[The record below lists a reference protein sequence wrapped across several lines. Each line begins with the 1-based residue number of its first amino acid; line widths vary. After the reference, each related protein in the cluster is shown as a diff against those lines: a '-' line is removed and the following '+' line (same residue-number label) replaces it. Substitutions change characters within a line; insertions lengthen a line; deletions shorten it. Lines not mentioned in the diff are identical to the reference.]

1 MTLFKFVI
9 EFQSSTLTEDLLAMQ
24 CARNLVKSKSTMM
37 TIVWLGFAVQR
48 FTSYAGCPSA
58 FPKAQQ
64 VYFVDSGKFGGGLT
78 ITVWRRLCT

>member
-1 MTLFKFVI
+1 MTLSKFVI

-24 CARNLVKSKSTMM
+24 CARNLVESKSTMM
-37 TIVWLGFAVQR
+37 TILRLGFAVQR
-48 FTSYAGCPSA
+48 FTSYADCPSA

-78 ITVWRRLCT
+78 ITGTKAG